1 MRYEDPPYTGSR
13 EDQRAL
19 WVGRVL
25 FALPGALVGF
35 ALHPRLMW
43 KLWRS

>member
-1 MRYEDPPYTGSR
+1 MTQENPPYTGSP

-25 FALPGALVGF
+25 SALPGALLGF